1 MFALSILLCIDPDGD
16 GRLFVFSLNFSS
28 RSKAVLEVADV
39 YGMATSAREVRGR
52 HRRMLV

>member
-1 MFALSILLCIDPDGD
+1 MFALSIILCIDPDGD

-52 HRRMLV
+52 HRRILV